1 MFLPVIAVI
10 ILLCYN
16 YINSL
21 YMKMYFQNIHVKMSE
36 FSPASRFTK
45 IEAKQLRIRVNYVY
59 FS

>member
-1 MFLPVIAVI
+1 
-10 ILLCYN
+10 
-16 YINSL
+16 
-21 YMKMYFQNIHVKMSE
+21 MKMYFQNIHVKMSE